1 MTGKYDDII
10 NLPRPVSSKHPPMPM
25 SDRAAQFSP
34 FAALTGYD
42 EAVMETGRLTDRK
55 RELNDEEIAALNQK
69 LQFLSEHLKEHPTV
83 TVTFFIPDAKKAG
96 GSYATK
102 TRRLKKIDTFER
114 WIQLDDGAKIPID
127 NITSIEGI

>member
-42 EAVMETGRLTDRK
+42 EAVMEIGRLTDRK
-55 RELNDEEIAALNQK
+55 HELNDEEIAALNQK

-83 TVTFFIPDAKKAG
+83 TVTFFVPDAKKAG
-96 GSYATK
+96 GSYTTK
-102 TRRLKKIDTFER
+102 TRRLKKIDTVDR
-114 WIQLDDGAKIPID
+114 WIQLDDGTKIPI
-127 NITSIEGI
+127 

>member
-10 NLPRPVSSKHPPMPM
+10 NLPRPVSRNHPPMPM
-25 SDRAAQFSP
+25 ADRAAQFSP

-83 TVTFFIPDAKKAG
+83 TVTFFIPDTKKAG
-96 GSYATK
+96 GSYTTK
-102 TRRLKKIDTFER
+102 TCRLKKIDTFER
-114 WIQLDDGAKIPID
+114 WIQLDDGTKIPID
-127 NITSIEGI
+127 DIVSIK

>member
-42 EAVMETGRLTDRK
+42 EAVMETGRLTERK

-69 LQFLSEHLKEHPTV
+69 LQFLSEHLEEHPTV

-96 GSYATK
+96 GSYTTK
-102 TRRLKKIDTFER
+102 TCRLKKIDTFDH
-114 WIQLDDGAKIPID
+114 WIQLDDGSKILID
-127 NITSIEGI
+127 DIANIENT

>member
-10 NLPRPVSSKHPPMPM
+10 NLPRPASGKHPSMPM

-69 LQFLSEHLKEHPTV
+69 LQFLSEHLEEHPTV

-96 GSYATK
+96 GSYTTK
-102 TRRLKKIDTFER
+102 THRLKKIDTFER
-114 WIQLDDGAKIPID
+114 WVQLDDGSKIPID
-127 NITSIEGI
+127 DITNIENS